1 MTCLE
6 SSASLGSALLGFK
19 PCVESASLGVCR
31 LGSASLGFEPCVAY
45 GAAVDL
51 ELEHLAEARGV
62 VVAHLVRVKG

>member
-1 MTCLE
+1 M
-6 SSASLGSALLGFK
+6 
-19 PCVESASLGVCR
+19 ESASLGVCR